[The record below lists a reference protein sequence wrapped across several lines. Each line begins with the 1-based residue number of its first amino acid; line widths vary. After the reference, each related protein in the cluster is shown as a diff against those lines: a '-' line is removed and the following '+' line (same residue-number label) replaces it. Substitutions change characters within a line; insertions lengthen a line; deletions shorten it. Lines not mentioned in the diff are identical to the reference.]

1 MTIIKANP
9 QKLLLAFALVMDK
22 NDGRFDAR
30 AVALTFNELKDY
42 LFNDYP
48 ILTKRE
54 FLKMLNYFY
63 NKSRNEKVKNMQ
75 KSKFYKKYFKYLLK
89 KEIIS
94 IVKEN
99 EKLQKDEIAICF
111 FADRYILINKNLNE
125 FRFFNDID

>member
-9 QKLLLAFALVMDK
+9 QKILLAFALIMDK

-30 AVALTFNELKDY
+30 AVALAYNELKDY

-63 NKSRNEKVKNMQ
+63 NKSRNKKVKNMP

-89 KEIIS
+89 NGIIN
-94 IVKEN
+94 IIKEN

>member
-9 QKLLLAFALVMDK
+9 DKLLLAFTLIMDR

-30 AVALTFNELKDY
+30 AVALAYNELKDY
-42 LFNDYP
+42 LLNDFP
-48 ILTKRE
+48 ILTKRD

-63 NKSRNEKVKNMQ
+63 NKSKNERVKNMP

-89 KEIIS
+89 KGIIS

-99 EKLQKDEIAICF
+99 EKLQKNEIAICF
-111 FADRYILINKNLNE
+111 FTDRYILINKNLNE
-125 FRFFNDID
+125 FKFFNDLD